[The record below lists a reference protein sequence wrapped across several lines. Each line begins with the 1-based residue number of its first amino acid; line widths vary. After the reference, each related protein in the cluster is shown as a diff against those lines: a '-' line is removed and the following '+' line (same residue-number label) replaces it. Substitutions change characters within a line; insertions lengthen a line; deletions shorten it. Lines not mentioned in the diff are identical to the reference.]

1 MTNRVTLNSLIGLA
15 IMFSLLAVAPSP
27 SFAGCRNSGASSG
40 SSKFSSQVNGG
51 SVTICASAVAVTP
64 ARSATVKTPVKVVA
78 KGKSVASVPVKA
90 PLKNAVKA
98 TVKPK
103 IAFHRLPVAKPKTIS
118 KLVTKKKIVAKII
131 SKPST
136 ANKTSAAADFTPASV
151 SGSVYPSNELA
162 LGQQA
167 SFVSSAVQHYRAGTL
182 LGLPTEVRFT
192 PISVSWNFGDG
203 SGGAGSYLAHA
214 FSATGS
220 HLVQVQ
226 VVYSVSYRVKGSVV
240 WIAEPDSITV
250 ADDLVVEVSAGSA
263 TGETASEP
271 TAGNR
276 VLLVG
281 QNCLSNPGSF
291 GCN

>member
-1 MTNRVTLNSLIGLA
+1 MTNRVTINSLLGLA
-15 IMFSLLAVAPSP
+15 IMLSLLAVAPSP
-27 SFAGCRNSGASSG
+27 SFAGCRNSGSSSG
-40 SSKFSSQVNGG
+40 TSKFSSQVNGG

-64 ARSATVKTPVKVVA
+64 ARSATVKTPIKVVA
-78 KGKSVASVPVKA
+78 KTKALVSVPVRNALNKA
-90 PLKNAVKA
+90 
-98 TVKPK
+98 
-103 IAFHRLPVAKPKTIS
+103 AKPKVNAKITFHRMPAPKPKAMPKPVI
-118 KLVTKKKIVAKII
+118 KKKIVAKII
-131 SKPST
+131 AKPST
-136 ANKTSAAADFTPASV
+136 ANKTSAAADFTPAAV
-151 SGSVYPSNELA
+151 NGNVYPSTELS

-167 SFVSSAVQHYRAGTL
+167 TFVANAVQHYRAGTL

-203 SGGAGSYLAHA
+203 NGGLGSYSAHA
-214 FSATGS
+214 FTAPGS

-226 VVYSVSYRVKGSVV
+226 VVYSVSYRVKGNVV
-240 WIAEPDSITV
+240 WVAEPDSITV
-250 ADDLVVEVSAGSA
+250 ADDLVVAVSAGAA
-263 TGETASEP
+263 TGGTALEP